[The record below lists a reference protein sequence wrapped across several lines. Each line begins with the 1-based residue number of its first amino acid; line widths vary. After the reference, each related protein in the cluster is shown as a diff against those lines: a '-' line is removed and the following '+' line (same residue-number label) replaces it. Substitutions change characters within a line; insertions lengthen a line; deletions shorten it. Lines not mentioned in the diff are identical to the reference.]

1 MKSQTKGPSYFSFLI
16 FHSAH
21 NKLWKLPQITDIS
34 PEQNPISCSGTQ
46 SWVPQNLS
54 KVLLKYV
61 RGKIN
66 LKNQL

>member
-34 PEQNPISCSGTQ
+34 PEQNPISCF
-46 SWVPQNLS
+46 WDA
-54 KVLLKYV
+54 VLGAPESLKGFTEV
-61 RGKIN
+61 RTG
-66 LKNQL
+66 QD